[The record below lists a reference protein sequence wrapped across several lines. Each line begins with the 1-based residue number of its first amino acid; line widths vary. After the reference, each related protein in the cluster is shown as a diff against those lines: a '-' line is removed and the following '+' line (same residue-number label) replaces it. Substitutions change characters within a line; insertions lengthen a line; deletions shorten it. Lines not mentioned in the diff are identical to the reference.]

1 MALGCWRSWGCVCTD
16 EDRGVRQFCPYHSLR
31 LQLQLLRR
39 HFLVD
44 GTLPAELPLFPSA
57 TGNIVSKHAVV
68 CTLRSL
74 AEQIGAD
81 AEHITG
87 HTFR

>member
-1 MALGCWRSWGCVCTD
+1 MALGGWRSWGCVCTD
-16 EDRGVRQFCPYHSLR
+16 EDRGLRQFCPYHSLR

-39 HFLVD
+39 YFLVTD
-44 GTLPAELPLFPSA
+44 GTLPAELPLFPS
-57 TGNIVSKHAVV
+57 TTKHAVV
-68 CTLRSL
+68 CTLRSI